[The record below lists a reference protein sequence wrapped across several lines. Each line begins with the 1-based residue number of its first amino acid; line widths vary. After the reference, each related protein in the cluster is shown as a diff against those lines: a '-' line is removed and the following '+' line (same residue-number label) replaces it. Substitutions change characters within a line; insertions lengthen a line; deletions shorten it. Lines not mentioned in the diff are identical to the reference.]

1 MDVKTVSDLLAWTSE
16 ENYEVV
22 LYQLPA
28 ALSLLS
34 DLSRPYFLPR
44 VLSEHG
50 HEDQA
55 LRIRV
60 KTMFPMPW
68 VSFGHQSDSSDTI
81 TGKKCQTML
90 LAHTIWKNKDSW
102 AFLRQTSLCEATKSA
117 TVVVVHFSVPCNKGT
132 AMELSFA
139 SDVDANTVFEGK
151 TLKLQD
157 WFPTSALLQSDSTG
171 YICMS
176 LVRHSIVMSLSL
188 CIGANMW
195 CDKEKP
201 SMGSETIKK
210 MKDVNASLHRC
221 LENWISDGG
230 CNSKTE
236 QKMQKYDKDELHEQS
251 RSGAARPSSA
261 SSSNVKEASD
271 AVMAG
276 SHEVD
281 PPVLVSQKR
290 QRLQDAIAYLDRM
303 KPANQS
309 ALFMDGARK
318 KVRVIDSGLETVASF
333 LTPGST
339 MLTKTKRDVRQMT
352 LGETSRLHGCCLD
365 FSLCKPSYSS
375 HTLANMAS
383 VPTAATMLL
392 LACQTMALVKEN
404 DM

>member
-90 LAHTIWKNKDSW
+90 LAHAIWKNKDSW

-188 CIGANMW
+188 CIGANM
-195 CDKEKP
+195 CP
-201 SMGSETIKK
+201 
-210 MKDVNASLHRC
+210 C
-221 LENWISDGG
+221 LF
-230 CNSKTE
+230 
-236 QKMQKYDKDELHEQS
+236 QH
-251 RSGAARPSSA
+251 A
-261 SSSNVKEASD
+261 
-271 AVMAG
+271 
-276 SHEVD
+276 
-281 PPVLVSQKR
+281 
-290 QRLQDAIAYLDRM
+290 
-303 KPANQS
+303 
-309 ALFMDGARK
+309 
-318 KVRVIDSGLETVASF
+318 
-333 LTPGST
+333 
-339 MLTKTKRDVRQMT
+339 
-352 LGETSRLHGCCLD
+352 
-365 FSLCKPSYSS
+365 
-375 HTLANMAS
+375 
-383 VPTAATMLL
+383 
-392 LACQTMALVKEN
+392 
-404 DM
+404 

>member
-90 LAHTIWKNKDSW
+90 LAHAIWKNKDSW

-210 MKDVNASLHRC
+210 MKDVNASLHR
-221 LENWISDGG
+221 
-230 CNSKTE
+230 
-236 QKMQKYDKDELHEQS
+236 
-251 RSGAARPSSA
+251 AARPSSAA

-271 AVMAG
+271 AVMAEN
-276 SHEVD
+276 HEVD

-290 QRLQDAIAYLDRM
+290 QRVQDAIAYLDRM

-309 ALFMDGARK
+309 ALFMDAARK